1 MSSIALN
8 FFGWLKSNPIKAG
21 ACLNAIGTIVTFFV
35 LKRLDAINLLPF
47 AVAAVFSLVGPFFSK
62 PKGKLWQTF
71 LLSFLGLLLQF
82 GITAFIGLVWF
93 FVTAINSD
101 GFYSSLEP
109 RGNKI
114 VMEEQQSFF
123 KKGFQKYGLELAPND
138 KVLHA
143 SYFTVADDMYSDV
156 LIESEPELV
165 ESMLAGKVLLS
176 PLQEATQ
183 AVKRKFDTGKYVLCD
198 EKTDAKIV
206 DEKLISLICD
216 EKALVADM
224 MIGVVNP
231 ESDPYLIVRY
241 FPQEKVVWLHE
252 VNW

>member
-1 MSSIALN
+1 MSSIAFKLL
-8 FFGWLKSNPIKAG
+8 GWLKSNPIRAG
-21 ACLNAIGTIVTFFV
+21 ACLNAIGTILVFFV
-35 LKRLDAINLLPF
+35 LKNLDAINLLPL
-47 AVAAVFSLVGPFFSK
+47 AVAIVFSLVGPFLTE
-62 PKGKLWQTF
+62 PRLGLLQT
-71 LLSFLGLLLQF
+71 LLVSFLGLLLQF

-93 FVTAINSD
+93 FATAINND
-101 GFYSSLEP
+101 GFFSSLGP

-123 KKGFQKYGLELAPND
+123 EKGFQKYGLELAPSD

-143 SYFTVADDMYSDV
+143 SYFSVADDMYSDV
-156 LIESEPELV
+156 LIQSEPEFV
-165 ESMLAGKVLLS
+165 ESMLAGKVSLS

-183 AVKRKFDTGKYVLCD
+183 AVKRKFDTGTYVLCD
-198 EKTDAKIV
+198 EKTDAKLV

-231 ESDPYLIVRY
+231 ENDPYLIVRY
-241 FPQEKVVWLHE
+241 FPKSKIFWLHE